1 MAGRR
6 KVAKVP
12 GEGVDSPAA
21 EPRPTEGV
29 EVERDELAKDLPEDF
44 DPDRVS
50 DEFAKGKWVDVPET
64 DEHPAGRVRV
74 DPEEEADTAP
84 AIPVP
89 KLTRDRVPDE
99 DFPDGLPVAPASF
112 TGKPAGERDLRG
124 GLPDVVSSGAIA
136 LVNPTPHVGD
146 VGGPDTIPSRKYVVK
161 RTAKVGVGGYI
172 TTVRAGTVVDERS
185 HDVGSLRIQGV
196 ELEEI

>member
-6 KVAKVP
+6 KAAKVP

-21 EPRPTEGV
+21 EPRAGEPPGEPRQDDAG
-29 EVERDELAKDLPEDF
+29 E
-44 DPDRVS
+44 
-50 DEFAKGKWVDVPET
+50 WVDVPET

-74 DPEEEADTAP
+74 DPDDDPITSP

-99 DFPDGLPVAPASF
+99 DFPDGLPVEPASLV
-112 TGKPAGERDLRG
+112 GKPAVDPRG
-124 GLPDVVSSGAIA
+124 GLPEVVSGGVIA

-146 VGGPDTIPSRKYVVK
+146 VGGPDTVPSRRYVVK
-161 RTAKVGVGGYI
+161 RTQLVGAGGYL
-172 TTVRAGTVVDERS
+172 TTIRAGTVVDERS
-185 HDVGSLRIQGV
+185 HDVESLRTQGV
-196 ELEEI
+196 ELEELE